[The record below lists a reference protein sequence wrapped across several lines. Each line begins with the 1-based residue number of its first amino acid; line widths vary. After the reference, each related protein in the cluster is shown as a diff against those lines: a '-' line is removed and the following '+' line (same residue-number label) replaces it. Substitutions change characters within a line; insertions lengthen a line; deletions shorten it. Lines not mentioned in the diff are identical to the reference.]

1 MSEKTRIAALRAA
14 VSIPAIRDDGLTEVL
29 FCASALDKWL
39 VAHPV
44 SRPSLLG
51 ITNHLRRAFFRQSVH
66 DGAGVNHKLCD
77 VLTAIIRLIKGS
89 RRACSSFCFG
99 NGNRH
104 LPNKTFFRRRKF
116 AHSISSSILADGDS
130 GDSVAADPRN
140 NGTPDT
146 SEKGVNGDA

>member
-1 MSEKTRIAALRAA
+1 MSERTRIAALQAA

-39 VAHPV
+39 VSHPV
-44 SRPSLLG
+44 SRAPFLRFG
-51 ITNHLRRAFFRQSVH
+51 YQLRRTLFGQAMN
-66 DGAGVNHKLCD
+66 DGAGINHKLCN
-77 VLTAIIRLIKGS
+77 VFAAIISFTKS
-89 RRACSSFCFG
+89 STRACSSLCFS

-116 AHSISSSILADGDS
+116 THSSSSSVVADGES

-140 NGTPDT
+140 DATPDT
-146 SEKGVNGDA
+146 SVKGVRDDA

>member
-1 MSEKTRIAALRAA
+1 MSERTRIAALRAA

-29 FCASALDKWL
+29 LCASALDKWL

-51 ITNHLRRAFFRQSVH
+51 FSDYLRRALFGWAVH

-77 VLTAIIRLIKGS
+77 VLTATIRFIKGS

-99 NGNRH
+99 NSNRH

-116 AHSISSSILADGDS
+116 AHSSSSSVVADGES

-140 NGTPDT
+140 DATPDT
-146 SEKGVNGDA
+146 SAKGVRGDD